1 MKNNLKN
8 HLIINQ
14 FFSTLS
20 NKYKTLNINIQ
31 HLSSFLYLEN
41 IENKFIFIWH
51 PNFIT
56 QFYDLKSMVVI

>member
-20 NKYKTLNINIQ
+20 NKYKTLNITIQ
-31 HLSSFLYLEN
+31 HISSFLYLEN
-41 IENKFIFIWH
+41 IENKFILYGIL
-51 PNFIT
+51 I
-56 QFYDLKSMVVI
+56 S